1 MTSDKIV
8 GPGRQAA
15 PRPAGTKPAASVVLI
30 RDGGSGVETFL
41 MRRDTAMA
49 FAGGMT
55 VFPGG
60 GVDARDLRA
69 DVPMVGPDVQWWAER
84 FGVSPELASALVCA
98 AARETF
104 EECGVLFAG
113 ASATEI
119 VHDAS
124 AFRPARNEL
133 SDKSLSFA
141 EFLGREGLLLRS
153 DLLRPWANWITPEA
167 EARRYDTFFFVG
179 ALPEGQQADGETTE
193 AVASA
198 WQTPHEAISSFT
210 QRRSFLLPPT
220 WSQLDAVTSAG
231 ATVAEVLDTRR
242 DIKPIM
248 PVLGEKDGRWFVQ
261 FDDVDRYEA
270 VRQGAIDAPDVCDE
284 QGSEHR

>member
-1 MTSDKIV
+1 MTPDNIV
-8 GPGRQAA
+8 GRGGRAG

-41 MRRDTAMA
+41 MRRHTAMA

-69 DVPMVGPDVQWWAER
+69 DVPMVGPDVHWWAER
-84 FGVSPELASALVCA
+84 FGVRPELASALVCA

-113 ASATEI
+113 ASQTEI
-119 VHDAS
+119 VDDAA
-124 AFRPARNEL
+124 AFRPARAEL

-167 EARRYDTFFFVG
+167 EARRYDTFFFVA
-179 ALPEGQQADGETTE
+179 ALPQGQQADGDTTE

-198 WQTPHEAISSFT
+198 WQTPEEAISSFT

-220 WSQLDAVTSAG
+220 WSQLDAVTAAG
-231 ATVAEVLDTRR
+231 ATVAEVLDAHR
-242 DIKPIM
+242 DIMPIM
-248 PVLGEKDGRWFVQ
+248 PVLGEKDGHWFVQ

-270 VRQGAIDAPDVCDE
+270 VRQGAIDAPDVSDT
-284 QGSEHR
+284 QGSEQG